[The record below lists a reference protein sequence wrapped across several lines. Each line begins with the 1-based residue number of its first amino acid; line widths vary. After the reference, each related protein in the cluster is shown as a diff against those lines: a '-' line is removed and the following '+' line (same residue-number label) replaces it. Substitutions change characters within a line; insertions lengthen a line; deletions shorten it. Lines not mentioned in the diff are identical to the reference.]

1 MQRLFY
7 KDFAGSKPAWLFDSN
22 QRTLM
27 NDSDTLLGPS
37 PNAPFAAFVGLDWAD
52 EEHAVALLAAGSQTP
67 EHTTLEHTPEALS
80 DWSAQLHQRFAGG
93 KIAIILEQ
101 SRGSLLYAL
110 QPQAHLVLYPIN
122 PQMAAKFRKAFYP
135 SGAKTDPL
143 DADLLLEILLQ
154 HRDRLKAW
162 QPDEPVTRQLQLL
175 VEARRRFVADR
186 VRLNNRLEHAL
197 KSYFPQALQLVGE
210 SLTTPMACAF
220 LQKWPTL
227 EAVQK
232 AGPQRLRKFY
242 YGQHSR
248 AGELIEQRLQLLAQA
263 QPLTTDAAVVAAQ
276 SLLVKSVARELAA
289 LPAILAEYDQQIATL
304 FAAHADQ
311 KIWDSF
317 PGAGPAL
324 APRLA
329 AAWGTQRDRF
339 ESGNAMA
346 AYSGIAPVKQAS
358 GRSVWIHMRWACPKF
373 LRQTFHEVAR
383 TSLSFCV
390 WAQCYYQM
398 QLHRG
403 KGRHAA
409 FRALA
414 FKWQRIMWRCWQ
426 DRVPYND
433 MKYLESLKRD
443 NNELYARV
451 IAMQSAPHGE

>member
-1 MQRLFY
+1 
-7 KDFAGSKPAWLFDSN
+7 
-22 QRTLM
+22 M
-27 NDSDTLLGPS
+27 NCSDTS
-37 PNAPFAAFVGLDWAD
+37 TNEPFAAFIGLDWAD
-52 EEHAVALLAAGSQTP
+52 EKHAVVLLATNGQIKEHA
-67 EHTTLEHTPEALS
+67 TLEHTPEALS
-80 DWSAQLHQRFAGG
+80 DWVAQLRQRFAGG

-110 QPQAHLVLYPIN
+110 LPHAHLVLYPIN

-135 SGAKTDPL
+135 SGAKDDPL
-143 DADLLLEILLQ
+143 DADLLLEILCQ
-154 HRDRLKAW
+154 HRDRLTAW

-186 VRLNNRLEHAL
+186 VRLSNRLEHAL

-220 LQKWPTL
+220 LQRWPTL
-227 EAVQK
+227 AAVQK

-242 YGQHSR
+242 YGQHCR
-248 AGELIEQRLQLLAQA
+248 AEELIQQRLQLLAQA
-263 QPLTTDAAVVAAQ
+263 KPLTTDEAVVAAQ
-276 SLLVKSVARELAA
+276 SLLVKSVAHELAA
-289 LPAILAEYDQQIATL
+289 LPAILAEYDQQIAAL
-304 FAAHADQ
+304 FAAHVDF

-317 PGAGPAL
+317 PGAGAAL

-329 AAWGTQRDRF
+329 AAWGTQRERF
-339 ESGNAMA
+339 ESSDAMA

-358 GRSVWIHMRWACPKF
+358 GHSVWIHMRWACPKF

-390 WAQCYYQM
+390 WAQCYHQM
-398 QLHRG
+398 QLQRG

-414 FKWQRIMWRCWQ
+414 FKWQRIMWRCWR
-426 DRVPYND
+426 DRTPYD
-433 MKYLESLKRD
+433 DAKYLASLKRD
-443 NNELYARV
+443 NHELYTRILAS
-451 IAMQSAPHGE
+451 QSAPAGA

>member
-1 MQRLFY
+1 MKHSETHIQ
-7 KDFAGSKPAWLFDSN
+7 SN
-22 QRTLM
+22 T
-27 NDSDTLLGPS
+27 NE
-37 PNAPFAAFVGLDWAD
+37 PFAAFIGLDWAD
-52 EEHAVALLAAGSQTP
+52 EKHAVVLQAADSQTK

-80 DWSAQLHQRFAGG
+80 DWVAQLHQRFAGG

-110 QPQAHLVLYPIN
+110 LPHAQLVLYPIN

-135 SGAKTDPL
+135 SGAKDDPL
-143 DADLLLEILLQ
+143 DADLLLQILLQ

-186 VRLNNRLEHAL
+186 VRLSNRLEHAL

-227 EAVQK
+227 AAVQK
-232 AGPQRLRKFY
+232 AGAQRLRQFY

-248 AGELIEQRLQLLAQA
+248 AENLIQQRLQLLAQA
-263 QPLTTDAAVVAAQ
+263 QPLTTDVAVVVAQ

-304 FAAHADQ
+304 FAAHADHE
-311 KIWDSF
+311 IWDTF
-317 PGAGPAL
+317 PGAGAAL

-339 ESGNAMA
+339 DSSDAMA

-373 LRQTFHEVAR
+373 LRQTFHELAR

-398 QLHRG
+398 QLQRG

-426 DRVPYND
+426 DHAPYD
-433 MKYLESLKRD
+433 DTKYIKSLERD
-443 NNELYARV
+443 NNELYTRIVAFR
-451 IAMQSAPHGE
+451 SSPNRE

>member
-52 EEHAVALLAAGSQTP
+52 EKHAVALLAAGSQTP

-80 DWSAQLHQRFAGG
+80 DWVAQLHQRFAGG

-373 LRQTFHEVAR
+373 LRQSFHEVAR

>member
-1 MQRLFY
+1 MNHSATQIQ
-7 KDFAGSKPAWLFDSN
+7 SN
-22 QRTLM
+22 I
-27 NDSDTLLGPS
+27 NE
-37 PNAPFAAFVGLDWAD
+37 PFAAFVGLDWAD
-52 EEHAVALLAAGSQTP
+52 EKHAVVLLAAGSQIK

-80 DWSAQLHQRFAGG
+80 DWVAQLHQRFAGG

-110 QPQAHLVLYPIN
+110 LPHVHLVLYPIN

-135 SGAKTDPL
+135 SGAKDDPL
-143 DADLLLEILLQ
+143 DADLLLEILVQ

-186 VRLNNRLEHAL
+186 VRLSNRLEHAL

-227 EAVQK
+227 AAVQK

-248 AGELIEQRLQLLAQA
+248 AEDLIQQRLQLLAQT

-276 SLLVKSVARELAA
+276 SLLAKSVARELAA
-289 LPAILAEYDQQIATL
+289 LPAILTEYDQQIAAL
-304 FAAHADQ
+304 FALHADQ
-311 KIWDSF
+311 EIWDSF
-317 PGAGPAL
+317 PGAGAAL

-329 AAWGTQRDRF
+329 AAWGTQRERF
-339 ESGNAMA
+339 ESSDAMA

-358 GRSVWIHMRWACPKF
+358 GRSVWIHMRWACPRF
-373 LRQTFHEVAR
+373 LRQTFHELAR

-398 QLHRG
+398 QLQRG

-426 DRVPYND
+426 DHVPYND
-433 MKYLESLKRD
+433 LKYVESLKRD
-443 NNELYARV
+443 NNELYSR
-451 IAMQSAPHGE
+451 IINFQSKPTRE

>member
-1 MQRLFY
+1 
-7 KDFAGSKPAWLFDSN
+7 
-22 QRTLM
+22 M
-27 NDSDTLLGPS
+27 NHSETQIRS
-37 PNAPFAAFVGLDWAD
+37 HTNEPFAAFIGLDWAD
-52 EEHAVALLAAGSQTP
+52 EKHAVVLQAAGSQTK

-80 DWSAQLHQRFAGG
+80 DWVAQLHQRFAGG

-101 SRGSLLYAL
+101 SWGSLLYAL
-110 QPQAHLVLYPIN
+110 LPHAHLVLYPIN

-135 SGAKTDPL
+135 SGAKDDPL

-186 VRLNNRLEHAL
+186 VRLSNRLEHAL

-220 LQKWPTL
+220 LQRWPTL
-227 EAVQK
+227 AAVQK
-232 AGPQRLRKFY
+232 AGVQRLRKFY

-248 AGELIEQRLQLLAQA
+248 AEDLIQQRLQLLAQA
-263 QPLTTDAAVVAAQ
+263 KPLTTDAAVVAAQ

-304 FAAHADQ
+304 FAAQADQ
-311 KIWDSF
+311 EIWDSF

-329 AAWGTQRDRF
+329 AAWGTQRERF
-339 ESGNAMA
+339 ESSDAMA

-358 GRSVWIHMRWACPKF
+358 GRSVWIHMRWACPRF
-373 LRQTFHEVAR
+373 LRQTFHELAR
-383 TSLSFCV
+383 TSLPFCV

-398 QLHRG
+398 QLQRG

-426 DRVPYND
+426 DHMPYND
-433 MKYLESLKRD
+433 GKYVESLKRD
-443 NNELYARV
+443 NHELYSR
-451 IAMQSAPHGE
+451 IINSQPKPTGE

>member
-1 MQRLFY
+1 
-7 KDFAGSKPAWLFDSN
+7 
-22 QRTLM
+22 M
-27 NDSDTLLGPS
+27 NNSDPQMNPS
-37 PNAPFAAFVGLDWAD
+37 TNEPFAALVGLDWAD
-52 EEHAVALLAAGSQTP
+52 EKHAVVLLAAGSQIK
-67 EHTTLEHTPEALS
+67 EHATLEHTPEALS
-80 DWSAQLHQRFAGG
+80 DWVAQLHHRFAGG
-93 KIAIILEQ
+93 KIAVILEQ

-110 QPQAHLVLYPIN
+110 LPHAHLVLYPIN

-135 SGAKTDPL
+135 SGAKDDPL
-143 DADLLLEILLQ
+143 DAELLLEILCQ

-162 QPDEPVTRQLQLL
+162 QPDEPITRQLQLL

-186 VRLNNRLEHAL
+186 VRLSNRLEHAL

-227 EAVQK
+227 AAVQK
-232 AGPQRLRKFY
+232 AGLQRLRKFY
-242 YGQHSR
+242 YGLHSR
-248 AGELIEQRLQLLAQA
+248 AEELIQQRLQLLAQA

-276 SLLVKSVARELAA
+276 SLLVKNVARELAA

-311 KIWDSF
+311 EIWDSF

-339 ESGNAMA
+339 ESSDAMA

-373 LRQTFHEVAR
+373 HRQTFHEVAR

-390 WAQCYYQM
+390 WAHCYYQR
-398 QLHRG
+398 QLQRG
-403 KGRHAA
+403 KGRQAA

-414 FKWQRIMWRCWQ
+414 FKWQRILWRCWQ
-426 DRVPYND
+426 DRTPYD
-433 MKYLESLKRD
+433 DAKYVESLKRD
-443 NNELYARV
+443 NNELYARI
-451 IAMQSAPHGE
+451 IAFQSTPHGA